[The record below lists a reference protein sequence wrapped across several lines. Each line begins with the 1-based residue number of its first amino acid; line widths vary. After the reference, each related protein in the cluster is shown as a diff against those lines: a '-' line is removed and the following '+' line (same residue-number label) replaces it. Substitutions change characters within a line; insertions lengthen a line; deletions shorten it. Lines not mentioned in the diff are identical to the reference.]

1 MTEASFTTDTH
12 DLFKKL
18 IAAAAATTIFAPRVL
33 LHWPRAAHAQTAH
46 SLAQIAA
53 VLLPRRAPME
63 AAFPLPTA
71 E

>member
-33 LHWPRAAHAQTAH
+33 LHWPRAALHKLRT
-46 SLAQIAA
+46 
-53 VLLPRRAPME
+53 VLLK
-63 AAFPLPTA
+63 
-71 E
+71 